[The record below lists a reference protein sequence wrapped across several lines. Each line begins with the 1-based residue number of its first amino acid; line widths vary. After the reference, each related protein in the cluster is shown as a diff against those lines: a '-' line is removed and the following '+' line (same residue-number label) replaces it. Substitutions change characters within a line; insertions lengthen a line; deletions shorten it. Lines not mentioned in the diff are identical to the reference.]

1 MGAIFGGG
9 NQLPGAVLSFLP
21 ASVASYNDPVPVL
34 VNRPLADSLEAGQ
47 GDVLTAD
54 LGGRGRRLQIT
65 GVVESFPS
73 TDPAQPLVI
82 LDEATLGLLR
92 LQGTSGVRDPDE
104 WWLSARGGDVEQLA
118 SDLRASPFNT
128 VKLVTVLDRTRS
140 LSTDPVALGI
150 IGALTLGFVATG
162 LFAIVGLTV
171 STAVGARQ
179 RRTEFALLRALGL
192 SGRQLATSLWLE
204 NGSLVLVS
212 IAAGTTLG
220 LLIGWLVLPFVTVTQ
235 RATTPVPPVVI
246 HVPWDGI
253 LLLDLGSAAA
263 LAVAVIV
270 IGAVLRRIG
279 VGSVLRM
286 GED

>member
-1 MGAIFGGG
+1 
-9 NQLPGAVLSFLP
+9 VLSFLP
-21 ASVASYNDPVPVL
+21 ASMAGYNAPIPAL
-34 VNRPLADSLEAGQ
+34 VNTALADSLEASN

-54 LGGRGRRLQIT
+54 LAGRGRRLQIA
-65 GVVESFPS
+65 GIVGSFPS

-82 LDEATLGLLR
+82 VDEPTLGLVR

-104 WWLSARGGDVEQLA
+104 WWLSAKGGDVEKLA
-118 SDLRASPFNT
+118 ADLRASPFNT
-128 VKLVTVLDRTRS
+128 VNLVTVVDRTRS

-192 SGRQLATSLWLE
+192 SGRQLATTLWLE

-235 RATTPVPPVVI
+235 RATTPVPPVLI

-270 IGAVLRRIG
+270 IGAALRRIG

>member
-1 MGAIFGGG
+1 
-9 NQLPGAVLSFLP
+9 
-21 ASVASYNDPVPVL
+21 
-34 VNRPLADSLEAGQ
+34 
-47 GDVLTAD
+47 
-54 LGGRGRRLQIT
+54 
-65 GVVESFPS
+65 VVESFPS

-204 NGSLVLVS
+204 TGSLVLVS